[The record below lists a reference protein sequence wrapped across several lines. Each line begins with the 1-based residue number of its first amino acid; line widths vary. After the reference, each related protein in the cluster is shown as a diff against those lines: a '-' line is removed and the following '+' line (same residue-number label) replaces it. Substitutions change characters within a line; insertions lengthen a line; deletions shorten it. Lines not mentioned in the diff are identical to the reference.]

1 MDALAFYAF
10 PEAQLQE
17 KQGKWELPQ
26 TVFVEAQ
33 EEIARDGN
41 FRKRRE

>member
-1 MDALAFYAF
+1 MRAFWAGLAIRGMDAPAFSAF

-26 TVFVEAQ
+26 TTFAEA
-33 EEIARDGN
+33 
-41 FRKRRE
+41 

>member
-1 MDALAFYAF
+1 MDAPAFFAF

-26 TVFVEAQ
+26 TAFTEAS
-33 EEIARDGN
+33 EGIARDDN
-41 FRKRRE
+41 FREN